1 MIPMIEDSAVI
12 RKRLGENIRECR
24 LQRKLTQLELA
35 DAAGFGEE
43 HCKQVEYGNKA
54 LSIYNLSAVAKTLN
68 VSTDYLLNGGTK
80 QSRCE
85 NINLLLD
92 SLSNEQ
98 LDYVEQMLRLLIES
112 WNDMSHSE

>member
-1 MIPMIEDSAVI
+1 MIEDSAVL
-12 RKRLGENIRECR
+12 RKRLGENIRKCR
-24 LQRKLTQLELA
+24 LQRKMTQLELA

-54 LSIYNLSAVAKTLN
+54 LSIYNLSAVATTLN

-85 NINLLLD
+85 NIDLLLA

-98 LDYVEQMLRLLIES
+98 LEYVEQMLRLLIES

>member
-1 MIPMIEDSAVI
+1 MIEDSAVI

-92 SLSNEQ
+92 SLSKGQ
-98 LDYVEQMLRLLIES
+98 LDYVEQMIRLLIES

>member
-1 MIPMIEDSAVI
+1 MIEDSAVI

-43 HCKQVEYGNKA
+43 HCKPVEYGNKA

>member
-1 MIPMIEDSAVI
+1 MIEDSAVI

-85 NINLLLD
+85 NINLLLEP
-92 SLSNEQ
+92 LSNEQ
-98 LDYVEQMLRLLIES
+98 LDYVEQLLRLLIDS

>member
-1 MIPMIEDSAVI
+1 MIEDSAVI

-54 LSIYNLSAVAKTLN
+54 LSIYNLCAVAKTLN
-68 VSTDYLLNGGTK
+68 VSTDYLLYGSTK

-98 LDYVEQMLRLLIES
+98 LDYMERMIRLWIES